1 MAKETDIPKGE
12 RMVRIYAHLV
22 RNKSRKYSVHDILA
36 YLDQTDNVSLRNVQ
50 RDMKELSE
58 MDGACV
64 SVEIING
71 KKYYFIEPD
80 MRRKLSLPI
89 QRNGLLAFFLLKRLQ
104 PFFPSK
110 TATFEELTEAVIDR
124 VSKTDYDLF
133 EDLDEKLEETTFLL
147 GEQSALALDGA
158 MFNDL
163 LTSLVKHRMLKI
175 LYAGA
180 AYEKPKEK
188 TVCPVK
194 LILFKGELYF
204 VCMSEADPKW
214 DFYVKLCRIL
224 KAELTDAVFIPD
236 KKRIERIQK
245 RLVSSFGIYDGAEP
259 APKKIVIRFPS
270 DKYYEQIFNERKYHH
285 SQKLSKDK
293 AGNNILTMQVPVG
306 LDLVNWVLAWPDAV
320 VVEPEELR
328 KEMRNV
334 GKSLETKYGK

>member
-1 MAKETDIPKGE
+1 M
-12 RMVRIYAHLV
+12 
-22 RNKSRKYSVHDILA
+22 
-36 YLDQTDNVSLRNVQ
+36 
-50 RDMKELSE
+50 
-58 MDGACV
+58 
-64 SVEIING
+64 
-71 KKYYFIEPD
+71 
-80 MRRKLSLPI
+80 
-89 QRNGLLAFFLLKRLQ
+89 
-104 PFFPSK
+104 
-110 TATFEELTEAVIDR
+110 TEAVIDR
-124 VSKTDYDLF
+124 ATEADYDLF

-147 GEQSALALDGA
+147 GEQSLLALDGA
-158 MFNDL
+158 IFNDL
-163 LTSLVKHRMLKI
+163 LTSLIKHPKLKI

-180 AYEKPKEK
+180 AYEQPKEK

-194 LILFKGELYF
+194 LLLFKGELYF
-204 VCMSEADPKW
+204 VCMSESDSKW

-224 KAELTDAVFIPD
+224 KAELTDDIFVPD

-245 RLVSSFGIYDGAEP
+245 RLVESFGIYDGAEP

-328 KEMRNV
+328 KELRDV
-334 GKSLETKYGK
+334 AKTLETKYGK